1 MVRSLAQG
9 DIRSQDL
16 SQVELPQS
24 FGVAFPRPGAVQ
36 WCKAIIYNR
45 MLSDPIGRG
54 HKVVVVNKISQ
65 AQHGNSAVAKIY
77 KFGSPPS
84 SSPSPSP
91 SPLGL
96 FGFVL
101 SFC

>member
-24 FGVAFPRPGAVQ
+24 FGVVFSRPGAVQ
-36 WCKAIIYNR
+36 WCKATIYNR

-54 HKVVVVNKISQ
+54 HKVAVVIRFHRRNTETLQLQKYI
-65 AQHGNSAVAKIY
+65 NS
-77 KFGSPPS
+77 GPRPR
-84 SSPSPSP
+84 PRPRP
-91 SPLGL
+91 
-96 FGFVL
+96 
-101 SFC
+101 